1 MVRKKASTFFKK
13 YYVSLPRKMPEI
25 SDIFRNDIRFHF
37 CRPADRQ
44 AASPLLPM
52 CKEAY
57 LLRPEMTG

>member
-1 MVRKKASTFFKK
+1 
-13 YYVSLPRKMPEI
+13 MPEI